1 MIWQHFRTKK
11 QMFSAPKYV
20 TGTPV
25 ALMVICHKV
34 GAIDS
39 LTWFLAP
46 TGPQN

>member
-1 MIWQHFRTKK
+1 MIWQHFRTKN
-11 QMFSAPKYV
+11 QMFSAPKSV

-25 ALMVICHKV
+25 ALMVFCHKV

-39 LTWFLAP
+39 LTVFLAP